1 MKKNYEFTLHINILI
16 NEKHKELHV
25 PLIEKASNSIEA
37 TNQVICKCGL
47 REDEDY
53 NYEFLQKHL
62 EECGVSK
69 VNTENCIESIGISLA
84 KEVQ

>member
-1 MKKNYEFTLHINILI
+1 MKKTYKFTLHIDMLI
-16 NEKHKELHV
+16 NKEYKELHV
-25 PLIEKASNSIEA
+25 PLIENANNSIEA

-69 VNTENCIESIGISLA
+69 VNAKSCIESIGISLA
-84 KEVQ
+84 KEVR